1 LEVADWD
8 SGDPIV
14 FLQTA
19 LTADE
24 LVPLANEPA
33 LAGFRKLLYHRRGDG
48 GSGGVE
54 HSGAITSDAEDARSL
69 LASMGHDPLTSRNS
83 VSAGYEWS
91 WVEWTEWI

>member
-1 LEVADWD
+1 VGVRLVAVGDAELAVADWG

-33 LAGFRKLLYHRRGDG
+33 LAGFRKLLYHRRAMAAAVA
-48 GSGGVE
+48 S
-54 HSGAITSDAEDARSL
+54 STPARSRAMPRTL
-69 LASMGHDPLTSRNS
+69 VLC
-83 VSAGYEWS
+83 
-91 WVEWTEWI
+91 

>member
-1 LEVADWD
+1 VGVRLVAVGDAELEG

-33 LAGFRKLLYHRRGDG
+33 LAGFADSSTTG
-48 GSGGVE
+48 GAMAAVVASSTPV
-54 HSGAITSDAEDARSL
+54 RSL
-69 LASMGHDPLTSRNS
+69 AMPRTLVLC
-83 VSAGYEWS
+83 
-91 WVEWTEWI
+91 